1 MTALLL
7 ICLAALAALPRVL
20 HELPSLIDAIGRYK
34 LVATEARLRGE
45 ESTTSKVTPS
55 K

>member
-20 HELPSLIDAIGRYK
+20 HELPSVIDAMGRYK
-34 LVATEARLRGE
+34 LVVTAARLRREKSGP
-45 ESTTSKVTPS
+45 SSLRRSK
-55 K
+55 